1 MKYNVVRLLEFA
13 SNICWLSTQVYEHL
27 SNNRG
32 EIVLKTGLDRTSI
45 LQKIWK

>member
-1 MKYNVVRLLEFA
+1 MKYNVVWLLEFA

-32 EIVLKTGLDRTSI
+32 EIVLKTGLV
-45 LQKIWK
+45 